1 MSSEETQTSYF
12 NFSPTTMWA
21 ILLGVVTTG
30 SGAIYVGIS
39 TYNRVIAAT
48 EAIEE
53 AKPYDDTE
61 LKNEVNRLK
70 IQMSGLE
77 TSVNTVKD
85 SMVASSSQLVSVSD
99 KASQAKGEAMEA
111 KASANGTSREVDAA
125 LKSIRSEVAA
135 TKEGL
140 ESQLKALKRAST
152 NPLGN

>member
-1 MSSEETQTSYF
+1 
-12 NFSPTTMWA
+12 
-21 ILLGVVTTG
+21 
-30 SGAIYVGIS
+30 
-39 TYNRVIAAT
+39 
-48 EAIEE
+48 
-53 AKPYDDTE
+53 
-61 LKNEVNRLK
+61 
-70 IQMSGLE
+70 MSGLE